1 MCVLCSEFSCRVGNN
16 HQIQRREKKEEDEL
30 LAQQTFPFFLLFLGA
45 SSLLYSSAG
54 YWCHQW
60 TRWRLLGVRPNSR
73 YILLMQCYQ
82 VYILRPITTHNP
94 LSKEMFDHHFLNWLP
109 FVIEYNAFYM
119 YDSGFPFYCIY
130 TSQGTHPGNVNLCTT
145 LVELYQEDSQLL
157 TL

>member
-1 MCVLCSEFSCRVGNN
+1 M
-16 HQIQRREKKEEDEL
+16 Q
-30 LAQQTFPFFLLFLGA
+30 
-45 SSLLYSSAG
+45 G
-54 YWCHQW
+54 YQ
-60 TRWRLLGVRPNSR
+60 L
-73 YILLMQCYQ
+73 
-82 VYILRPITTHNP
+82 YILRPITTHNP

-130 TSQGTHPGNVNLCTT
+130 TNQGTHPGNVNLCTT